1 MIYLRSQ
8 MSWLI
13 KFFQVS
19 LCLIQ
24 LRNVIHLQWQK
35 TNRKKMLTRNVRS
48 SYNFATSGSIIHFTT
63 IVAVLTVATKIR
75 FIWKPHTRLSLSS
88 MAAIMKGSC
97 RRIAALWID
106 FYLLSNSL
114 DCQHRGPKR
123 FVRWKKDPDTK
134 FRRTNYWEHFLQQAG
149 ESLEIGFLTQMR
161 NRLFKA

>member
-1 MIYLRSQ
+1 

-63 IVAVLTVATKIR
+63 IVAVLTVAAKIR
-75 FIWKPHTRLSLSS
+75 FIWKPHARLSFSS

-114 DCQHRGPKR
+114 NCQHRGPKR
-123 FVRWKKDPDTK
+123 FVRWKNIPT
-134 FRRTNYWEHFLQQAG
+134 QSSAG
-149 ESLEIGFLTQMR
+149 QIIENIFC
-161 NRLFKA
+161 NRLVKALKSVFWLRCGIDFSKPTRP